1 MAIIA
6 IARERGALG
15 KLVARELAQTL
26 NYRFIDKKTVEERLE
41 GLGLD
46 KRQFDAYDEKKPGL
60 FAALSSV
67 MEDYIR
73 CLKKIMYEEAMQGDC
88 VFLGRGS
95 QYLFRGIP
103 GVALVRLVAPIET
116 RIKRIQ
122 DMQNLEYR
130 EAKKQV
136 DRMDRDREGFNRY
149 FFDTDSKDPSS
160 YHLTINTEGLSAT
173 QICNIIRNLADMIA
187 TPEQI
192 ETGQMMF
199 RNLAMAQTVIRHILN
214 DCQLPIFFLEA
225 KCAGNEVTLSGIA
238 HTYDVVDKAQAAAL
252 RVVGIE
258 RVNNNIRV
266 GRVGQ

>member
-15 KLVARELAQTL
+15 KLVASELARTL
-26 NYRFIDKKTVEERLE
+26 NYRFIDKRTVEERLE

-46 KRQFDAYDEKKPGL
+46 QRQFNAYDEKKPGL

-73 CLKKIMYEEAMQGDC
+73 CLKKIMFEEAMQGDC
-88 VFLGRGS
+88 VFLGRGC
-95 QYLFRGIP
+95 QHLFRGIP
-103 GVALVRLVAPIET
+103 GVAMVRLVAPVET

-122 DMQNLEYR
+122 DLQNLEYR

-136 DRMDRDREGFNRY
+136 DKIDRDREGFNRY
-149 FFDTDSKDPSS
+149 FFDTDCKDPSN
-160 YHLTINTEGLSAT
+160 YHLTINTEALTVA
-173 QICNIIRNLADMIA
+173 QVADIIHSLADMIA
-187 TPEQI
+187 TPEQAA
-192 ETGQMMF
+192 TGQMMF
-199 RNLAMAQTVIRHILN
+199 RNLAMAQTIIRHILN
-214 DCQLPIFFLEA
+214 DCELPIFFLDAE
-225 KCAGNEVTLSGIA
+225 CAGNEVTLNGIA
-238 HTYDVVDKAQAAAL
+238 HSPDVIEKARAAAL
-252 RVVGIE
+252 IEGID